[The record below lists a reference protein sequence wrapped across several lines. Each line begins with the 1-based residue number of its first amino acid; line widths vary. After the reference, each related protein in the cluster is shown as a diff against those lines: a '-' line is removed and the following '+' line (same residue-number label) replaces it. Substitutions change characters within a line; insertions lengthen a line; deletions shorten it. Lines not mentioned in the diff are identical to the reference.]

1 MKRDKKKACDLLVA
15 LEITS
20 WLAGIISAV
29 LELIK
34 FSRGD

>member
-1 MKRDKKKACDLLVA
+1 MRGNKKKARDLLVA

-20 WLAGIISAV
+20 WLAGIISTV